1 MFSSLRIS
9 FIASV
14 AFTTFTTTFAAPTI
28 APAIELDNRD
38 VSAACGGLP
47 NAVSDYVNFTLTA
60 LYKNIPNDNITG
72 IPLVVGQAG
81 AISGEELKVFSTFA
95 SYPFLDL
102 FQLHLAKGGITATG
116 NGTGETTATSRTV
129 VAGSEPHFVVTTPE
143 EPPAEDVYCA
153 LVSTS
158 ANGSPNSQFPRLAI
172 RPDSDSFSLCPD
184 GSQVNVFYKP
194 SESQEGCEPV
204 DLLMISL

>member
-116 NGTGETTATSRTV
+116 NGTG
-129 VAGSEPHFVVTTPE
+129 SEPHFVVTTPE

-172 RPDSDSFSLCPD
+172 GPDSDSFSLCPD